1 MNVTATPLEE
11 HQIFIHAWIV
21 GGWPGRFRGRAYQ
34 RGGYRLLH
42 MRDALSA
49 NRRMTPGGP
58 AAILVMRCRAAAH
71 KVRARPGTACEGAA
85 MKQLRITKRHRPD
98 DWRLEPLPL
107 DPRDPDIVRAKELA
121 RRSRAVA
128 PRPGPARQAGN

>member
-1 MNVTATPLEE
+1 MNFCSSDQNLMIINGEPDWALP
-11 HQIFIHAWIV
+11 
-21 GGWPGRFRGRAYQ
+21 RYQ
-34 RGGYRLLH
+34 RGGYCLLQ

-49 NRRMTPGGP
+49 KRRMTPGGP
-58 AAILVMRCRAAAH
+58 AAILVRIAGPPLTRCREGPAP
-71 KVRARPGTACEGAA
+71 REGAA

-128 PRPGPARQAGN
+128 TADAGLDPA

>member
-1 MNVTATPLEE
+1 M
-11 HQIFIHAWIV
+11 
-21 GGWPGRFRGRAYQ
+21 RGIEVSAQ
-34 RGGYRLLH
+34 RLLPPTYEGCVI
-42 MRDALSA
+42 RQSADDA
-49 NRRMTPGGP
+49 RRPGSDPGTH
-58 AAILVMRCRAAAH
+58 RRAAAH
-71 KVRARPGTACEGAA
+71 QVRARPGTSAEGAA

-128 PRPGPARQAGN
+128 SRPGRAQQTGN